1 MSSVNTFKNTFDK
14 NTRSN
19 TQFTIFDCLDQCSL
33 KSMQYVVIKQLGWR
47 SFVANRLDLA
57 KQGPILTSCVEH
69 L

>member
-1 MSSVNTFKNTFDK
+1 MSSVYTFKNTFDK

-19 TQFTIFDCLDQCSL
+19 TQFTIFGCLDQFSLINAVCSN
-33 KSMQYVVIKQLGWR
+33 KQLGWR
-47 SFVANRLDLA
+47 SFVANRLDLT